1 MMKNLLLKVT
11 FFSICLGSCSLV
23 PRIITPD
30 YARET
35 SLNYQSESTSL
46 DAEFRTLLSNKGEK
60 FNLLY
65 HEDESKDQ
73 AILLLHGRG
82 LYPNE
87 PLVMNPLIDMLNQ
100 EYNIYSIQLPVL
112 KKNATYSE
120 YVKLFGYSDSR
131 IKKTLNYIELT
142 SSKIIVIAHSCGA
155 HMLSSFLK
163 KHQNK
168 IDKVILIS
176 AGAVDKDQTPLPYY
190 DYSLFDGQ
198 ILNILGDKDH
208 NSVKLFTEYILS
220 LNIKD
225 FQNIIISDADHY
237 YKGKISSLA
246 MQVNKWLKFD

>member
-1 MMKNLLLKVT
+1 MKNLLLKVT
-11 FFSICLGSCSLV
+11 FFSICLGSCSLL

-35 SLNYQSESTSL
+35 SLNYQSESTSF
-46 DAEFRTLLSNKGEK
+46 DSEFTTLLSNKGEK

-65 HEDESKDQ
+65 HENESEDQ

-87 PLVMNPLIDMLNQ
+87 PLVMNPLIEILNK
-100 EYNIYSIQLPVL
+100 EYNVYSIQLPVL

-120 YVKLFGYSDSR
+120 YVKLFSYSDSR
-131 IKKTLNYIELT
+131 IKKTLNYIETT
-142 SSKIIVIAHSCGA
+142 SSKVIVIAHSCGA

-163 KHQNK
+163 KYQNK
-168 IDKVILIS
+168 IHKVILIS

-208 NSVKLFTEYILS
+208 NSVKHFAEYILS
-220 LNIKD
+220 LNIKN
-225 FQNIIISDADHY
+225 FQNIIISDAGHY

-246 MQVNKWLKFD
+246 TQVNKWLKLD

>member
-11 FFSICLGSCSLV
+11 FFSICLGSCSLL

-35 SLNYQSESTSL
+35 SLNYQSESTSF
-46 DAEFRTLLSNKGEK
+46 DSEFTTLLSNKGEK

-65 HEDESKDQ
+65 HEDESEDQ

-87 PLVMNPLIDMLNQ
+87 PLVMNPLIEILNK
-100 EYNIYSIQLPVL
+100 EYNVYSIQLPVL

-120 YVKLFGYSDSR
+120 YVKLFSYSDSR
-131 IKKTLNYIELT
+131 IKKTLNYIETT
-142 SSKIIVIAHSCGA
+142 SSKVIVIAHSCGA

-163 KHQNK
+163 KYQNK
-168 IDKVILIS
+168 IHKVILIS

-190 DYSLFDGQ
+190 DYSLLMDRYLIFLETK
-198 ILNILGDKDH
+198 IITLLNIL
-208 NSVKLFTEYILS
+208 
-220 LNIKD
+220 
-225 FQNIIISDADHY
+225 QNT
-237 YKGKISSLA
+237 
-246 MQVNKWLKFD
+246 F